1 MADEQNAGPTG
12 GEPNGGAGSERRNQ
26 KERWQRRMQRALDDQ
41 KAELTKAH
49 ADEVANLQK
58 QIATLTGERD
68 TERMGRRLDNARAVL
83 SSKIADAKIVI
94 PATEALDHWMARIG
108 HDDSGALV
116 VTKARDKSPLPK
128 PIPLDEAF
136 SEWAADPAIA
146 RATVT
151 TGGSGSRAPTAT
163 VTTEKPDYRDKGTR
177 VAAIGEAIANR
188 LI

>member
-1 MADEQNAGPTG
+1 MRDEQNAGPTG

-68 TERMGRRLDNARAVL
+68 TERTGRRLDNARAVL
-83 SSKIADAKIVI
+83 SSKIADAKIVV
-94 PATEALDHWMARIG
+94 PAQEALDHWMTRIDYDSNGGIVVAR
-108 HDDSGALV
+108 
-116 VTKARDKSPLPK
+116 ARDKSPLPK